1 MTRRPNKL
9 PDEPMLLQALR
20 DNPPWIATLLTALLA
35 ALAALTLH
43 STARA
48 VLRRMT
54 AHTVIPRAMLEY
66 TERRA
71 ARAAPLVAMQLV
83 WGAAPDSLVH
93 IATVRHFNGLL
104 LIVALT
110 ALAMGAIKGLGEGLI
125 RSHPVDTEDNLR
137 ARRVATQTRVL
148 ARTGMVLILIGGLSM
163 ALMTFPGARQL
174 GASLLAS
181 AGVLGIVG
189 GLAAKPV
196 FSNLIAGLQLAVA
209 QPIRIDDALIVK
221 GEFGH
226 VEEITG
232 TYVVMKLWDERRM
245 IVPLQWFI
253 ENPFENWTR
262 TSSQILGS
270 LFLWVDYAT
279 PIEPLRAEAKRLIET
294 MPEWD
299 QRVFN
304 VQVTE
309 TTDRAVQVRV
319 LVSAQNSGKNFD
331 LRCKLREGLLAFVAR
346 NYPECL
352 PRLRA
357 EQLAAE
363 WASA

>member
-1 MTRRPNKL
+1 
-9 PDEPMLLQALR
+9 MLLQALR
-20 DNPPWIATLLTALLA
+20 DNPPWTATLLTALLA
-35 ALAALTLH
+35 ALAALALH
-43 STARA
+43 STGRA

-54 AHTVIPRAMLEY
+54 AQTVIPKAMLER

-71 ARAAPLVAMQLV
+71 SFAAPLLAMQLV
-83 WGAAPDSLVH
+83 WGAAPDSLMHV
-93 IATVRHFNGLL
+93 ATVRHFNGLL
-104 LIVALT
+104 LIAALT
-110 ALAMGAIKGLGEGLI
+110 ALAMGAIKGLAEGLI
-125 RSHPVDTEDNLR
+125 RSHPVDMEDNLR
-137 ARRVATQTRVL
+137 ARRMATQARVL
-148 ARTGMVLILIGGLSM
+148 ARTAMVLVLIGGVSM
-163 ALMTFPGARQL
+163 ALMTFPGARQV

-181 AGVLGIVG
+181 AGVMGIVA

-209 QPIRIDDALIVK
+209 QPIRIDDALVVK

-279 PIEPLRAEAKRLIET
+279 PIEPLRAEARRLIET

-299 QRVFN
+299 RRVLN

-309 TTDRAVQVRV
+309 TTDKAVQVRV
-319 LVSAQNSGKNFD
+319 LVSAPNSGKSFD

-346 NYPECL
+346 DYPECL

-357 EQLAAE
+357 EQPRVITSRSAE
-363 WASA
+363 ADLEVA

>member
-1 MTRRPNKL
+1 
-9 PDEPMLLQALR
+9 MLLQALR
-20 DNPPWIATLLTALLA
+20 DNPPWTATIVTALLA

-43 STARA
+43 TTARA

-54 AHTVIPRAMLEY
+54 AHTVIPQAMLEL
-66 TERRA
+66 TQKRA
-71 ARAAPLVAMQLV
+71 RIAAPLLAMQLV
-83 WGAAPDSLVH
+83 WGAAPDAMAH

-104 LIVALT
+104 LIAALT
-110 ALAMGAIKGLGEGLI
+110 ALAMGAIKGLAEGLI
-125 RSHPVDTEDNLR
+125 RRHPVDIEDNLR

-148 ARTGMVLILIGGLSM
+148 ARTAMVLVLIGGASM
-163 ALMTFPGARQL
+163 ALMTFPGARQV

-181 AGVLGIVG
+181 AGVLGIIG

-262 TSSQILGS
+262 TNSQILGS

-279 PIEPLRAEAKRLIET
+279 PIEPLRAEARRLVET
-294 MPEWD
+294 LPEWD
-299 QRVFN
+299 RRVFS
-304 VQVTE
+304 VQVTDS
-309 TTDRAVQVRV
+309 TDKAVQVRV
-319 LVSAQNSGKNFD
+319 LVSAQNSGKSFD

-352 PRLRA
+352 PRLRT
-357 EQLAAE
+357 EQPAQE
-363 WASA
+363 YASAQ